1 MEHFRIVLSG
11 ELLQGVDAATAR
23 KQLAKLLG
31 KDEAFAA
38 QFIAGHSRT
47 VKRGVDAATAVRYV
61 TALRAIGVECR
72 FEPDTLDFDNTEAPA
87 VAPVAASNAAPGAPM
102 AAVPEPATL
111 SAAIPVRKG
120 STLQVKEPVSI
131 QRQQMSGWLICF
143 SLLIVLILGWLLAP
157 PSNTNSPENRAVAV
171 PVNNDQSTVV
181 SCDWKNISSL
191 KIVDFYNWQETA
203 ELCDQMV
210 RRLGHQPTVAS
221 LRNLAKTV
229 YALHHSGSKAT
240 PKEDAYQLLR
250 IIESRGQQEDV
261 AAMWRTFD
269 MVFKIFN
276 GMEGRVTPKDINIM
290 LSTMGESAKK
300 LSDDGIIN
308 LAAMLSV
315 QRQDAGG

>member
-1 MEHFRIVLSG
+1 MEQFRIVLSG
-11 ELLQGVDAATAR
+11 NLLQGVDAATAQ

-38 QFIAGHSRT
+38 QFIAGHSRI

-61 TALRAIGVECR
+61 TALRAIGVECS
-72 FEPDTLDFDNTEAPA
+72 FQPDTLDFDNAEVPA
-87 VAPVAASNAAPGAPM
+87 VAPVAASNAAPGASK
-102 AAVPEPATL
+102 AAIPEPATL
-111 SAAIPVRKG
+111 PAAIPVRKG
-120 STLQVKEPVSI
+120 STLQVKKRVSI
-131 QRQQMSGWLICF
+131 QPGHMSGWQVFF
-143 SLLIVLILGWLLAP
+143 SLLVAAIPIWLFVSS
-157 PSNTNSPENRAVAV
+157 SNTNSPENRAVAQ

-203 ELCDQMV
+203 DLCDQMV
-210 RRLGHQPTVAS
+210 RRFGHQPTVAS

-229 YALHHSGSKAT
+229 YALHNSGSKAT
-240 PKEDAYQLLR
+240 AKEDAYQLLR

-261 AAMWRTFD
+261 AATWRTFD

-300 LSDDGIIN
+300 LSDEGIIN